1 MTEVTYLIG
10 RFMTNFISHKVL
22 RASRQVF
29 ILKSRK
35 WCLLSTVWRFLEIVL
50 GINGLAI
57 FGDDAWYQRVG
68 NFWKWCLVSTGWQ
81 FLDVALGINGLAIV
95 GGGSTRDFLIRPFI
109 F

>member
-1 MTEVTYLIG
+1 
-10 RFMTNFISHKVL
+10 MTNFMSHKVL

-35 WCLLSTVWRFLEIVL
+35 WSLLSTGWRFLEIVL

-81 FLDVALGINGLAIV
+81 FLEVALGINGLAIV

>member
-10 RFMTNFISHKVL
+10 RFMTNFMSHKVL

-35 WCLLSTVWRFLEIVL
+35 WSLLSTGWRFLEIVL

-57 FGDDAWYQRVG
+57 FGDGAWY
-68 NFWKWCLVSTGWQ
+68 
-81 FLDVALGINGLAIV
+81 
-95 GGGSTRDFLIRPFI
+95 
-109 F
+109 